1 MSAWR
6 GAPARPSIFPFILWW
21 SMNFV
26 RRLVPMLLLIAAAPA
41 PEQPERP
48 TPVWLAPTSA
58 GSQLLMSLPL
68 RSWKDMRFDGLIR
81 QRTDFSCGAAVLAT
95 VFNLAYGKQTTEA
108 QILVNMLKIADPVVV
123 KEKGFSLLDMK
134 RYVQA
139 VGLAGEGYQV
149 DFDALHQLKVPGIVL
164 LNLRGYHHFVVLRKV
179 TNDIVQIG
187 DPALGNRV
195 MSRREFLR
203 AWNNVVFVI
212 VGDGYNPNSGLN
224 NPPPPLSA
232 RRLFEQRSPTWDAD
246 LTDFG
251 LTTVNTMR
259 F

>member
-1 MSAWR
+1 MR
-6 GAPARPSIFPFILWW
+6 FY
-21 SMNFV
+21 
-26 RRLVPMLLLIAAAPA
+26 RRLIPILPLVVATPAAA
-41 PEQPERP
+41 EGERP
-48 TPVWLAPTSA
+48 TPVWLAPTSS
-58 GSQLLMSLPL
+58 GSELLVSVPL

-95 VFNLAYGKQTTEA
+95 VFNLAYGKETTEA
-108 QILVNMLKIADPVVV
+108 QVLVNMLKVADPALV

-134 RYVQA
+134 RYVGA
-139 VGLAGEGYQV
+139 VGLAAEGYQV

-164 LNLRGYHHFVVLRKV
+164 LNLKGYHHFVVLRKV
-179 TNDIVQIG
+179 TNDLVQVG

-212 VGDGYNPNSGLN
+212 VGDGFDPNSALN